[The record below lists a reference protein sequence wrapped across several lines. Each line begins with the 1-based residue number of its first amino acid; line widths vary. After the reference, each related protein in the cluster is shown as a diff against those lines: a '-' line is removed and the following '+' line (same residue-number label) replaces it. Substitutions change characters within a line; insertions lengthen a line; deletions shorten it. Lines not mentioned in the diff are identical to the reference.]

1 MTKFQS
7 RFRTWRNFAVLMLLL
22 VAGVA
27 AIHFVKFPMIEPW
40 NPPIAVEEELANVE
54 VKIEVVYVTGNGIRL
69 RPGPSKAHEPINAF
83 NWCKSFIVF
92 GNHNEW
98 VEVGDTEPMGWM
110 HEAFLTNEQPDRC
123 VEAAV
128 EYPTLLRQAGWD
140 LIEHVK
146 EVNR

>member
-83 NWCKSFIVF
+83 NW
-92 GNHNEW
+92 
-98 VEVGDTEPMGWM
+98 P
-110 HEAFLTNEQPDRC
+110 
-123 VEAAV
+123 
-128 EYPTLLRQAGWD
+128 
-140 LIEHVK
+140 
-146 EVNR
+146 

>member
-22 VAGVA
+22 VAGMAV
-27 AIHFVKFPMIEPW
+27 IHFVKFPMIESW
-40 NPPIAVEEELANVE
+40 NPPIAVEEEPANVE
-54 VKIEVVYVTGNGIRL
+54 VKIEVVYVTGNGVRVRL
-69 RPGPSKAHEPINAF
+69 RPSEASEAIEAF

-98 VEVGDTEPMGWM
+98 VEVGNTEPMGWM

-123 VEAAV
+123 KLT
-128 EYPTLLRQAGWD
+128 P
-140 LIEHVK
+140 
-146 EVNR
+146 